1 MLTAELFVIAKRLGA
16 TQVSDRGGWLSELWT
31 ATQRRAGQLLKN
43 GDVDVS
49 SLKWQEAHSILSS
62 SKAGYRG
69 TRAQRD
75 AILIFDLR
83 QEERVSKWWPR
94 GSGIMTN

>member
-1 MLTAELFVIAKRLGA
+1 M
-16 TQVSDRGGWLSELWT
+16 SDRGGWLSELWT
-31 ATQRRAGQLLKN
+31 ATPRRAGQLLKN

-49 SLKWQEAHSILSS
+49 SLKWQNAHSTLPS

-75 AILIFDLR
+75 VILIFIFDLC
-83 QEERVSKWWPR
+83 QEESISKWWPR